1 MRTLLATIALFLLTP
16 TLRAQELPCSFGK
29 EAPRSEVVV
38 YPTEA
43 EATAGERSSKYL
55 TRLDGWTREGN
66 RFSTPFTV
74 PFAWANRQ
82 VFFHLS
88 AATADYEVYVNGKRV
103 AYNANS
109 CNPADFNIT
118 RHVHEGRNTLEV
130 VVSTPSPFAPLESW
144 REESTQAA
152 IGQTWVM
159 SQPTMYIRDFFTTR
173 TWMSDS
179 TAMAEIAVVVK
190 SGALNPR
197 TSRVYCELLDP
208 SGKQVLFDHKDLT
221 LDMRR
226 EDTLRFLASIPKN
239 LLWSDELPTRYTLR
253 LRTQHEG
260 RYGEYI
266 EAKMGFR
273 TLEQRNGMLLLNGE
287 PVTLRTVGVAPYAQ
301 PQELAS
307 LRELGYNTLRV
318 KAGAEV
324 PGFYETCDELGL
336 LVIAQA
342 PLNTSRSGDS
352 RRKGGNPTNAPEW
365 KSAYI
370 ERTTDSY
377 HTAKRHPSVIAFSL
391 AENSSN
397 GTNLYD
403 SYLTIKG
410 LELERPVIYTE
421 AAGEWNSDKLVTE

>member
-1 MRTLLATIALFLLTP
+1 
-16 TLRAQELPCSFGK
+16 
-29 EAPRSEVVV
+29 
-38 YPTEA
+38 
-43 EATAGERSSKYL
+43 
-55 TRLDGWTREGN
+55 
-66 RFSTPFTV
+66 
-74 PFAWANRQ
+74 
-82 VFFHLS
+82 
-88 AATADYEVYVNGKRV
+88 
-103 AYNANS
+103 
-109 CNPADFNIT
+109 
-118 RHVHEGRNTLEV
+118 
-130 VVSTPSPFAPLESW
+130 
-144 REESTQAA
+144 
-152 IGQTWVM
+152 M
-159 SQPTMYIRDFFTTR
+159 SQPTMYLRDFCTTR

-190 SGALNPR
+190 GGALNPR

-273 TLEQRNGMLLLNGE
+273 TLEQRDGQLLLNGE

-342 PLNTSRSGDS
+342 PLNTSRSDDS

-377 HTAKRHPSVIAFSL
+377 HAAKRHPSVIAFSL